1 MNSPFR
7 TATRPALTAV
17 LLLVTVAIAPA
28 QPAPGGT
35 VDGIPAPRHARSFD
49 AVACDHLITLT
60 VSNAWDGAPD
70 LTYAL
75 VPQGSP
81 APPPAGYAGVIS
93 LPVRRIASLT
103 TSALPHLADL
113 GALDRLVAID
123 TVDYVYSRTVI
134 DAVAGRRIAE
144 VGTATEFDLERLLAE
159 RPDLVIAS
167 AYGPDDPTIERI
179 TAAGIPVLVYAD
191 WREETPLGR
200 AEWVRVIGLLL
211 EREATA
217 RELFETRE
225 AAYRELAER
234 VAAAVDPEGSLP
246 RPTIMANAPWQ
257 GSWPVPAGESYV
269 ARLFADA
276 GGAYLW
282 ADQPG
287 TGSRF
292 LDLESVL
299 ARAAAADYWI
309 NLNVGWRSRSDVT
322 RLDPRLAAFGPY
334 QSGELYHHNRRVR
347 PSGANDFWESGAA
360 RPDLVLQD
368 LVRILHPD
376 MLPGETLYYYRRL
389 DR

>member
-1 MNSPFR
+1 MTKLFR
-7 TATRPALTAV
+7 AAILAASLLFTTA
-17 LLLVTVAIAPA
+17 AIAPA
-28 QPAPGGT
+28 QAAPDGAD
-35 VDGIPAPRHARSFD
+35 DGIPAPRHARAFD
-49 AVACDHLITLT
+49 AVACDHSITLT
-60 VSNAWDGAPD
+60 VSNAWEGAPD

-75 VPQGSP
+75 VPHGSP
-81 APPPAGYAGVIS
+81 APPAADYAGVIP

-123 TVDYVYSRTVI
+123 TVDYVYNRTVI
-134 DAVAGRRIAE
+134 DAVTAGRIAE
-144 VGTATEFDLERLLAE
+144 VGTATEFDLERLLAQ

-167 AYGPDDPTIERI
+167 AYGPDDPTIARI

-200 AEWVRVIGLLL
+200 AEWIRVIGLLV

-217 RELFETRE
+217 RELFQSRE
-225 AAYRELAER
+225 AAYRELANR
-234 VAAAVDPEGSLP
+234 VAAAVAPVGP
-246 RPTIMANAPWQ
+246 ARQPTIMANAPWQ

-292 LDLESVL
+292 LDLEAAL
-299 ARAAAADYWI
+299 ARAATADYWI
-309 NLNVGWRSRSDVT
+309 NLNVGWRSRGDVA

-334 QSGELYHHNRRVR
+334 QSGNLYHHNRRVR

-360 RPDLVLQD
+360 RPDLVLRD
-368 LVRILHPD
+368 LVTILHPEIV
-376 MLPGETLYYYRRL
+376 PGATLHYYRRL

>member
-1 MNSPFR
+1 MKTLFR
-7 TATRPALTAV
+7 AGAFTAI
-17 LLLVTVAIAPA
+17 LLLTTALIAPA
-28 QPAPGGT
+28 QSAAGGA
-35 VDGIPAPRHARSFD
+35 DDDIPAPRHARAFD
-49 AVACDHLITLT
+49 VVSCDHSITLT

-81 APPPAGYAGVIS
+81 VPPSGDYAGVIS

-103 TSALPHLADL
+103 TSVLPHLTDL

-134 DAVAGRRIAE
+134 DAVADGRIAE
-144 VGTATEFDLERLLAE
+144 VGTATAFDLERLLAQ

-167 AYGPDDPTIERI
+167 AYGPDDPTVRRI

-200 AEWVRVIGLLL
+200 AEWVRVPGLLV

-217 RELFETRE
+217 RELFRSRE

-234 VAAAVDPEGSLP
+234 VAAAVAPAGP
-246 RPTIMANAPWQ
+246 ARRPTIMANAPWQ
-257 GSWPVPAGESYV
+257 GSWPVPAGQSYV
-269 ARLFADA
+269 ARLFSDA

-299 ARAAAADYWI
+299 ARAATADYWI
-309 NLNVGWRSRSDVT
+309 NLNVGWRSRSDVVS
-322 RLDPRLAAFGPY
+322 LDPRLAAFAPY
-334 QSGELYHHNRRVR
+334 QSGRLYHHNRRVR
-347 PSGANDFWESGAA
+347 PSGANDFWEAGAA
-360 RPDLVLQD
+360 RPDLVLRD
-368 LVRILHPD
+368 LVSILHPEI
-376 MLPGETLYYYRRL
+376 LPGETLHYYRRL
-389 DR
+389 DP